1 MDSGEYLCLVSSCSS
16 VFFFSVHYYFFFYR
30 KQSFISS
37 FYGKFVIFDSKQNTT
52 IKKSPFFCVFFL
64 FFLRNRYKQ
73 KNKKNPP
80 KHRKASCL
88 MWYPWPQIKIL
99 DLSLKEGFF
108 SAPQCLWPK
117 NIFASFLTAVGLSLA
132 TGLNKWKVHYC
143 YTPISEPD
151 EKQNNWPINVII
163 SLILYIYPYIKCV
176 FRVHIWQ

>member
-1 MDSGEYLCLVSSCSS
+1 MNIFALFLALVQYFSSLSIIIII
-16 VFFFSVHYYFFFYR
+16 FYR
-30 KQSFISS
+30 KQSFIPS
-37 FYGKFVIFDSKQNTT
+37 FYGKLVIFESKQNTT
-52 IKKSPFFCVFFL
+52 IKKSPFFVFSFF
-64 FFLRNRYKQ
+64 FFLRNRYKTKQ
-73 KNKKNPP
+73 NNPP

-117 NIFASFLTAVGLSLA
+117 NIFASFITAVGLSLA
-132 TGLNKWKVHYC
+132 TGLNKWKAHYC